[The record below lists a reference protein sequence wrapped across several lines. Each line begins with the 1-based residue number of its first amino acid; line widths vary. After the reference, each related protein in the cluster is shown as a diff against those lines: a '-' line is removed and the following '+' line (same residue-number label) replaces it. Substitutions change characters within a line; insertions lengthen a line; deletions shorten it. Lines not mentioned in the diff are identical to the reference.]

1 MRYWAGA
8 ATSPGHIRADHSGR
22 LGRAMY
28 NLRRFAH
35 VDGLKAIA
43 CERPSPEHPYLAGRE
58 FRNDHNG

>member
-1 MRYWAGA
+1 
-8 ATSPGHIRADHSGR
+8 
-22 LGRAMY
+22 MY